1 METAFQNIR
10 QAIRQLRRYPAFAF
24 VAVITLAVG
33 IGANAA
39 IFSLVEQI
47 LLRQLPVTDP
57 DKLVMLQYAGS
68 DTGHSSSYGGDDH
81 QYFSYPMYRELRDHN
96 SVFTG
101 MLAMFP
107 AQVGVQWKNASTL
120 ANSELV
126 TGNYFTVLGVKP
138 ALGRLFLDE
147 DSKARG
153 SSPIVV
159 LSYNYWKNRFA
170 SEPLVINQSILVNGS
185 PLTIIGVVQPGFDSA
200 ISGTRPDFF
209 VPMTMKAQM
218 TPLWDELE
226 DPRSKW
232 LNIVAR
238 LKPGLSVKNAEA
250 GINPLWKALRARELE
265 DIPTKSQQFRDRFVA
280 KSYLTLLNGSK
291 GFSPLRESL
300 RIPLLIL
307 TGMVFLLTLMAIANV
322 GSLLLVR
329 AAGRVREM
337 SVRYSLGA
345 TRVRVLGQ
353 LLVEGLVLGLTGGL
367 CGLAVSPL
375 LTKALIYLIDP
386 ASNGSGTTSL
396 TTAPNPRLL
405 AFCFALSVVASLLFS
420 LAPIIQFYRPHITP
434 ALRQQMGTGELSD
447 SRFRRFAVS
456 AQIAL
461 SLLLLFGAGLFSRTL
476 RNLKTVDVGFVPE
489 HLVTFQLDPHLAG
502 YQANTI
508 GSLYKRLI
516 ESLSA
521 QPEAQSVGMTDDP
534 VLANSDSTF
543 SIEVPGYQAQEGER
557 MSIEWEHVTP
567 EYFSTLRIPL
577 VAGRALKDS
586 DVPTSLK
593 VAVVNE
599 NFVHKFFASDLDA
612 IGRTFSVGKKN
623 QPLQIVGVV
632 GNAKHRSLHENNAP
646 IFYSPIFQ
654 DLEPGSVAVYVR
666 SRTADDSAARAIRSA
681 VSGVDS
687 KLVVDSLQSMNAE
700 IDTTLSSER
709 ILAFLA
715 ASFGVVAVFISGIG
729 IYGVLA
735 YTIAQ
740 RTREIGVRM
749 ALGASRRAVVGMVLR
764 EVMTMTGWSIAV
776 AVPLSLAL
784 GSFVKSQL
792 FGVSYRDP
800 VTLALAIVAIA
811 FVALLSACIPAGRA
825 VRVQPVTA
833 LRYE

>member
-1 METAFQNIR
+1 METIFQNLR
-10 QAIRQLRRYPAFAF
+10 HAVRQLRRYPAFAF
-24 VAVITLAVG
+24 VAVITLAVS

-39 IFSLVEQI
+39 IFSLVEQV
-47 LLRQLPVTDP
+47 LLRQLPVTKP
-57 DKLVMLQYAGS
+57 DELVMLQFVGS

-81 QYFSYPMYRELRDHN
+81 QYFSYPMYRELRDRN
-96 SVFTG
+96 SVFSG
-101 MLAMFP
+101 ALAMFP

-126 TGNYFTVLGVKP
+126 TGNYFSVLGVKP
-138 ALGRLFLDE
+138 ALGRLLLDE
-147 DSKARG
+147 DSNVRG
-153 SSPIVV
+153 SSPVVV
-159 LSYNYWKNRFA
+159 LSHNYWKNHFA
-170 SEPLVINQSILVNGS
+170 SDPRVLNQSLLVNGS
-185 PLTIIGVVQPGFDSA
+185 PLTIVGVVQAGFDSV

-209 VPMTMKAQM
+209 VPITMKAQM

-238 LKPGLSVKNAEA
+238 LKPGISVKNAEA
-250 GINPLWKALRARELE
+250 GINPLWKALRAKELE
-265 DIPTKSQQFRDRFVA
+265 DIKTKNERFRDQFVA
-280 KSYLTLLNGSK
+280 KSYLTLLDGSK

-300 RIPLLIL
+300 RTPLLIL

-353 LLVEGLVLGLTGGL
+353 LLIEGLVLGLAGGL
-367 CGLAVSPL
+367 CGLVVSPL

-386 ASNGSGTTSL
+386 APGSGNSL
-396 TTAPNPRLL
+396 TTALSPRLL

-420 LAPIIQFYRPHITP
+420 LAPILQFYRPRITP
-434 ALRQQMGTGELSD
+434 ALRQQTGTGELSD
-447 SRFRRFAVS
+447 SRFRRLTVS

-461 SLLLLFGAGLFSRTL
+461 SLLLLVGAGLFSRTL
-476 RNLKTVDVGFVPE
+476 RNLKSVDVGFVTE

-502 YQANTI
+502 YQPSAIT
-508 GSLYKRLI
+508 SLYKRLLD
-516 ESLSA
+516 SLAA
-521 QPEAQSVGMTDDP
+521 QPEVQSVGMTDDP
-534 VLANSDSTF
+534 ELANSGSTF
-543 SIEVPGYQAQEGER
+543 SIDVPGYQAQDGER
-557 MSIEWEHVTP
+557 MSFEWEHVTP
-567 EYFSTLRIPL
+567 EYFSTLKIPL
-577 VAGRALKDS
+577 VTGRVVKDS
-586 DVPTSLK
+586 DVTTSAK
-593 VAVVNE
+593 VVVVNE
-599 NFVHKFFASDLDA
+599 NFVHKFYTSDLDA

-623 QPLQIVGVV
+623 KPLQIVGVV
-632 GNAKHRSLHENNAP
+632 GNVKHRSPHENNAP
-646 IFYSPIFQ
+646 IFYTPIFQ
-654 DLEPGSVAVYVR
+654 DEEPGSVAVYVR
-666 SRTADDSAARAIRSA
+666 SRAADESSSRAIRSA
-681 VSGVDS
+681 VSGIDS
-687 KLVVDSLQSMNAE
+687 KLVIDSLQSMNAE
-700 IDTTLSSER
+700 INTTLSSER

-715 ASFGVVAVFISGIG
+715 TSFGVIAVFISGIG

-800 VTLALAIVAIA
+800 VTLTLVVLAIA
-811 FVALLSACIPAGRA
+811 FVALLAACIPAGRA

>member
-1 METAFQNIR
+1 
-10 QAIRQLRRYPAFAF
+10 
-24 VAVITLAVG
+24 
-33 IGANAA
+33 
-39 IFSLVEQI
+39 
-47 LLRQLPVTDP
+47 
-57 DKLVMLQYAGS
+57 
-68 DTGHSSSYGGDDH
+68 
-81 QYFSYPMYRELRDHN
+81 
-96 SVFTG
+96 
-101 MLAMFP
+101 
-107 AQVGVQWKNASTL
+107 
-120 ANSELV
+120 
-126 TGNYFTVLGVKP
+126 
-138 ALGRLFLDE
+138 
-147 DSKARG
+147 
-153 SSPIVV
+153 
-159 LSYNYWKNRFA
+159 
-170 SEPLVINQSILVNGS
+170 
-185 PLTIIGVVQPGFDSA
+185 
-200 ISGTRPDFF
+200 
-209 VPMTMKAQM
+209 
-218 TPLWDELE
+218 
-226 DPRSKW
+226 
-232 LNIVAR
+232 
-238 LKPGLSVKNAEA
+238 
-250 GINPLWKALRARELE
+250 
-265 DIPTKSQQFRDRFVA
+265 
-280 KSYLTLLNGSK
+280 
-291 GFSPLRESL
+291 
-300 RIPLLIL
+300 
-307 TGMVFLLTLMAIANV
+307 
-322 GSLLLVR
+322 
-329 AAGRVREM
+329 
-337 SVRYSLGA
+337 LGA

-367 CGLAVSPL
+367 CGLVVSPL

-396 TTAPNPRLL
+396 TTSPNPRLL

-447 SRFRRFAVS
+447 SRFRRLAVS

-516 ESLSA
+516 ESLA
-521 QPEAQSVGMTDDP
+521 ARPEAQSVGMTDDP

-612 IGRTFSVGKKN
+612 IGRTFSVGKKD

-681 VSGVDS
+681 VSGIDS

-715 ASFGVVAVFISGIG
+715 ASFGFVAVFISGIG